1 MESKYCGNCG
11 AELVE
16 GFAFCSSCGASR
28 DKSINN
34 QRLNKGI
41 FDYYK
46 DALSKYSTF
55 TGRASVKDYLYF
67 ILGNMIIGVVGGIV
81 IVILSIIIGVVTQNP
96 YVVII
101 IYFLV
106 TCGYGLYILVPNF
119 ALMVR
124 RLHDQGKSGAW
135 LFIGLVPIVGP
146 IAMLVLLFLQGNPDA
161 NQYGEP
167 CE

>member
-11 AELVE
+11 AELIE
-16 GFAFCSSCGASR
+16 GAVYCSSCGTS
-28 DKSINN
+28 KEKKVNY
-34 QRLNKGI
+34 QRHNMGI

-67 ILGNMIIGVVGGIV
+67 ILGNMIIGFVGGIV
-81 IVILSIIIGVVTQNP
+81 LVILSIILGVVTQNL
-96 YVVII
+96 YLGAI
-101 IYFLV
+101 IYMLV
-106 TCGYGLYILVPNF
+106 TIGYGLYILIPNF

-135 LFIGLVPIVGP
+135 VLISLVPIVGP
-146 IAMLVLLFLQGNPDA
+146 IIILVLLFLQGNPYA

-167 CE
+167 NE

>member
-16 GFAFCSSCGASR
+16 GAVFCSSCGTSKV
-28 DKSINN
+28 KSINN
-34 QRLNKGI
+34 QSLNKGI

-67 ILGNMIIGVVGGIV
+67 ILGNMIIGFVGGIV
-81 IVILSIIIGVVTQNP
+81 LVILSIIIGVVTQNP
-96 YVVII
+96 YIVIV

-106 TCGYGLYILVPNF
+106 TFGYGLYILVPNF

-124 RLHDQGKSGAW
+124 RLHDQDKSGAW
-135 LFIGLVPIVGP
+135 LFISLVPIVGP
-146 IAMLVLLFLQGNPDA
+146 IVILVLLFLQGNPYA

-167 CE
+167 NE

>member
-11 AELVE
+11 AELIE
-16 GFAFCSSCGASR
+16 GAVYCSSCGAT
-28 DKSINN
+28 KEKQVNY
-34 QRLNKGI
+34 QRRSMGI

-46 DALSKYSTF
+46 DALSKYATF

-67 ILGNMIIGVVGGIV
+67 ILGNMIIGFVGGIV
-81 IVILSIIIGVVTQNP
+81 LVILSIILGVVTQNP
-96 YVVII
+96 YLAAI
-101 IYFLV
+101 IYLLV
-106 TCGYGLYILVPNF
+106 TIGYGLYILIPNF

-135 LFIGLVPIVGP
+135 LFMSLVPIIGP
-146 IAMLVLLFLQGNPDA
+146 IVVLVLLFLQGNPDA